1 MIHLMFAPDFVHKS
15 SHLLLPL
22 LLLLQRIR
30 PLMTTANDG
39 LFSFVIWLAPRL
51 KSVKKES
58 ILIAAAAAEHE

>member
-1 MIHLMFAPDFVHKS
+1 
-15 SHLLLPL
+15 
-22 LLLLQRIR
+22 
-30 PLMTTANDG
+30 MTTANDG